1 MDFRKGYGGGAGA
14 KEGRGGYGRSE
25 GEKGGR
31 GGYGRSE
38 GEKEAGEK
46 VTKGAKI
53 DVREWTASR
62 EAYLEWK
69 LAHVREFYCKLC
81 VRRVL
86 NGNIKNRFSKNY
98 SQTRQNGSM
107 NGRFYFIFR

>member
-1 MDFRKGYGGGAGA
+1 MRRKAGEDMDEAKGKRKAGEDMDEA
-14 KEGRGGYGRSE
+14 KGKR
-25 GEKGGR
+25 K
-31 GGYGRSE
+31 
-38 GEKEAGEK
+38 AGEK

-69 LAHVREFYCKLC
+69 LAHVREFYRKLC
-81 VRRVL
+81 VRRAL